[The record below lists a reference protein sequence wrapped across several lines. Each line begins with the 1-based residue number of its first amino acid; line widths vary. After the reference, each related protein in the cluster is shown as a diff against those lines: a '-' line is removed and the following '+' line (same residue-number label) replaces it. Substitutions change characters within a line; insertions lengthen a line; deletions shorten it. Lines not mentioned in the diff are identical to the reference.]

1 MNKGI
6 TMAVM
11 SSLTFSIM
19 NVLVKLVS
27 TRIPSSEITFF
38 RGLIGTILVL
48 IFMKVQKV
56 KFSNKENKIL
66 YLRGLLGGIYML
78 TYFYAIS
85 KLKLGD
91 VSILVQLSG
100 VFVVIFSSIFLKEKL
115 QPKTYI
121 FILAI
126 IIGTCIII
134 NPLKFSSYSQYTIF
148 GILAAAFS
156 GAASI
161 TIRYL
166 ARSGLHHNYEIMFF
180 FLFIST
186 IVAIPLMYSNFIIP
200 NGKELIILII
210 IGVVSF
216 IAQIFLTGA
225 FSHQNA
231 IIVEFVRY
239 IGIFI
244 NNLWGFII
252 FKETIT
258 LQSIIGGTIIVISTI
273 LLSKTQKDK

>member
-6 TMAVM
+6 IMAVM

-100 VFVVIFSSIFLKEKL
+100 VFVVIFSSSINISGEYFLIYSSIFSC
-115 QPKTYI
+115 
-121 FILAI
+121 
-126 IIGTCIII
+126 GTSTPI
-134 NPLKFSSYSQYTIF
+134 
-148 GILAAAFS
+148 
-156 GAASI
+156 SI
-161 TIRYL
+161 T
-166 ARSGLHHNYEIMFF
+166 
-180 FLFIST
+180 
-186 IVAIPLMYSNFIIP
+186 
-200 NGKELIILII
+200 
-210 IGVVSF
+210 
-216 IAQIFLTGA
+216 
-225 FSHQNA
+225 
-231 IIVEFVRY
+231 
-239 IGIFI
+239 
-244 NNLWGFII
+244 
-252 FKETIT
+252 
-258 LQSIIGGTIIVISTI
+258 
-273 LLSKTQKDK
+273 

>member
-100 VFVVIFSSIFLKEKL
+100 VFVVIFSSIFLKR
-115 QPKTYI
+115 
-121 FILAI
+121 
-126 IIGTCIII
+126 
-134 NPLKFSSYSQYTIF
+134 SYSLKHI
-148 GILAAAFS
+148 
-156 GAASI
+156 
-161 TIRYL
+161 
-166 ARSGLHHNYEIMFF
+166 
-180 FLFIST
+180 FLF
-186 IVAIPLMYSNFIIP
+186 
-200 NGKELIILII
+200 
-210 IGVVSF
+210 
-216 IAQIFLTGA
+216 
-225 FSHQNA
+225 
-231 IIVEFVRY
+231 
-239 IGIFI
+239 
-244 NNLWGFII
+244 
-252 FKETIT
+252 
-258 LQSIIGGTIIVISTI
+258 
-273 LLSKTQKDK
+273 LL

>member
-66 YLRGLLGGIYML
+66 YLRGLLGGIYIL

-121 FILAI
+121 FIFAI

-134 NPLKFSSYSQYTIF
+134 NPLKFSSYSQYAIF
-148 GILAAAFS
+148 GIL
-156 GAASI
+156 AASI

>member
-121 FILAI
+121 FIFAI

-134 NPLKFSSYSQYTIF
+134 NPLKFSSYSQYAIF

-180 FLFIST
+180 SCL
-186 IVAIPLMYSNFIIP
+186 Y
-200 NGKELIILII
+200 
-210 IGVVSF
+210 
-216 IAQIFLTGA
+216 Q
-225 FSHQNA
+225 Q
-231 IIVEFVRY
+231 
-239 IGIFI
+239 
-244 NNLWGFII
+244 
-252 FKETIT
+252 
-258 LQSIIGGTIIVISTI
+258 
-273 LLSKTQKDK
+273 

>member
-134 NPLKFSSYSQYTIF
+134 NPLKFSSYSQYAIF

-161 TIRYL
+161 TRRYL

-200 NGKELIILII
+200 NTKELIILII
-210 IGVVSF
+210 IGGVSF

-225 FSHQNA
+225 FSHQNPVS
-231 IIVEFVRY
+231 VEFVRY

>member
-1 MNKGI
+1 M
-6 TMAVM
+6 
-11 SSLTFSIM
+11 
-19 NVLVKLVS
+19 KL
-27 TRIPSSEITFF
+27 
-38 RGLIGTILVL
+38 
-48 IFMKVQKV
+48 
-56 KFSNKENKIL
+56 
-66 YLRGLLGGIYML
+66 
-78 TYFYAIS
+78 
-85 KLKLGD
+85 
-91 VSILVQLSG
+91 
-100 VFVVIFSSIFLKEKL
+100 
-115 QPKTYI
+115 
-121 FILAI
+121 
-126 IIGTCIII
+126 C
-134 NPLKFSSYSQYTIF
+134 
-148 GILAAAFS
+148 
-156 GAASI
+156 
-161 TIRYL
+161 
-166 ARSGLHHNYEIMFF
+166 FF

>member
-1 MNKGI
+1 
-6 TMAVM
+6 
-11 SSLTFSIM
+11 
-19 NVLVKLVS
+19 
-27 TRIPSSEITFF
+27 
-38 RGLIGTILVL
+38 
-48 IFMKVQKV
+48 MKVQKV

-121 FILAI
+121 FIFAI

-134 NPLKFSSYSQYTIF
+134 NPLKFSSYSQYAIF
-148 GILAAAFS
+148 GVLAAAFS